1 MEKNTKMIV
10 LLEKKTSN
18 FNETEKISYEVEPNV
33 KFTSNLVWIELFYRN

>member
-1 MEKNTKMIV
+1 MIV